1 VSKTRPTVLQ
11 IIPKLDSGG
20 AERTVVEMSDAIV
33 TAGGRALVLA
43 EGGRLADDVRA
54 AGGEII
60 DFPAATKNPFKI
72 WSNSRG
78 IARIVAREGVDLIHA
93 RSRAPGWSA
102 LLACRR
108 LNLPFVT
115 TYHGAY
121 NEKGRFKRAYNGVM
135 ASSDVV
141 IANSN
146 YTADLI
152 AARYGTPRDRIRVI
166 YRGIDPVRFDA
177 MRVEPERIAKLRE
190 SWGVT
195 PGARV
200 ILQAARLTGWKGQMV
215 LIDAAG
221 QLHAAGRLGDA
232 IVVLAGEA
240 QGRDGYVAQ
249 LGARIRSLGLDG
261 RVVLAGHVEDVPAA
275 YMTAHVTVVA
285 STEPEAFGRAAAE
298 AEAMGCPVIATNI
311 GAPPETVR
319 ATPACLP
326 DETTGWLVNP
336 GDPIEMANVLAYALE
351 QPDAERSAM
360 GARARRYVLQS
371 FSLDALKQQT
381 LAVYDERLGTNLAA
395 RFEVAIRDR
404 IS

>member
-1 VSKTRPTVLQ
+1 MSKTRPTVLQ

-33 TAGGRALVLA
+33 RAGGRALVLA
-43 EGGRLADDVRA
+43 EDGRLAADVRA

-60 DFPAATKNPFKI
+60 DFPAATKNPLKI

-78 IARIVAREGVDLIHA
+78 IARIVAAESVDLIHA
-93 RSRAPGWSA
+93 RSRAPAWSA

-108 LNLPFVT
+108 LGLPFVT

-121 NEKGRFKRAYNGVM
+121 NETGRIKRAYNSVM
-135 ASSDVV
+135 AQSDIV

-146 YTADLI
+146 YTAGLI
-152 AARYGTPRDRIRVI
+152 ASRYNTPPAKIRVI

-177 MRVEPERIAKLRE
+177 MRVEPERIAKLRDA
-190 SWGVT
+190 WGVAPT
-195 PGARV
+195 ARV
-200 ILQAARLTGWKGQMV
+200 ILQTARLTGWKGQTV
-215 LIDAAG
+215 LIEAAG
-221 QLHAAGRLGDA
+221 KLLAEGRLGDA
-232 IVVLAGEA
+232 VVVLAGEA

-249 LGARIRSLGLDG
+249 LNARIRSLGLEG
-261 RVVLAGHVEDVPAA
+261 RVVLAGHVDDVPAA

-285 STEPEAFGRAAAE
+285 STEPEAFGRSAAE

-319 ATPACLP
+319 AAPAFSA
-326 DETTGWLVNP
+326 DQATGWLVNP
-336 GDPIEMANVLAYALE
+336 GDAVELADVLAASMAM
-351 QPDAERSAM
+351 PDAERSAM
-360 GARARRYVLQS
+360 GARARRYVLQA

-381 LAVYDERLGTNLAA
+381 LAVYDERLGTDLAA
-395 RFEVAIRDR
+395 RFQVAIGDR

>member
-1 VSKTRPTVLQ
+1 MSKTLPTVLQ

-33 TAGGRALVLA
+33 RAGARALVLA
-43 EGGRLADDVRA
+43 EDGRLAADVRA

-60 DFPAATKNPFKI
+60 DFPAATKNPLKI

-78 IARIVAREGVDLIHA
+78 IARIVAAEGVDLIHA
-93 RSRAPGWSA
+93 RSRAPAWSA

-108 LNLPFVT
+108 LGLPFVT

-121 NEKGRFKRAYNGVM
+121 NETGRIKRAYNSVM
-135 ASSDVV
+135 AQSDVV

-146 YTADLI
+146 YTAGLI
-152 AARYGTPRDRIRVI
+152 ASRYNTPVAKIRVI

-177 MRVEPERIAKLRE
+177 MRVEPERIATLRDA
-190 SWGVT
+190 WGVAPT
-195 PGARV
+195 ARV
-200 ILQAARLTGWKGQMV
+200 ILQTARLTGWKGQTV
-215 LIDAAG
+215 LIEAAG
-221 QLHAAGRLGDA
+221 KLLAEGRLGDA
-232 IVVLAGEA
+232 VVVLAGEA

-249 LGARIRSLGLDG
+249 LNARIRSLGLEG
-261 RVVLAGHVEDVPAA
+261 RVVLAGHVDDVPAA

-285 STEPEAFGRAAAE
+285 STEPEAFGRSAAE

-319 ATPACLP
+319 AAPAFTS
-326 DETTGWLVNP
+326 DQATGWLVNP
-336 GDPIEMANVLAYALE
+336 GDAVELADVLAASMAM
-351 QPDAERSAM
+351 PDAERSAM
-360 GARARRYVLQS
+360 GARARRYVLQA

-381 LAVYDERLGTNLAA
+381 LAVYDERLGTDLAA
-395 RFEVAIRDR
+395 RFQVAIGDR